1 MAERIPLKRRFP
13 RVPYLG
19 PVLVKKIGGEEA
31 EDLARTRVLGLGG
44 CMFVSQRSLGRGSML
59 ALLLSIK
66 GTIVRTQAR
75 VVYELHKSPSEV
87 EVGVEFL
94 NLDPQARA
102 VLAGAVP
109 TPASGAY

>member
-1 MAERIPLKRRFP
+1 VADRVALKRRYP

-19 PVLVKKIGGEEA
+19 PVLVKKIGDENG

-44 CMFVSQRSLGRGSML
+44 CMFVSPRSLGRGSML

-66 GTIVRTQAR
+66 GSIVRTKAR
-75 VVYELHKSPSEV
+75 VVYELHKSPTEV

-94 NLDPQARA
+94 HLDAQGRA

-109 TPASGAY
+109 TPPLGGY